1 MADVGHFLTQ
11 SFSHNTVLGEAALEL
26 GLSKFPVGRGW
37 TAQPLTRKGTTA
49 EHMLPVFRLPEVSKF
64 PAGGFL
70 RRLPR
75 EETRRERDCR
85 LREAEELEKMKTA
98 LGLTDRELKNLEQEL
113 LPNKQ
118 HGGGLSATKSS
129 RPLQN
134 SGNDILD
141 LEKGTHELLYGLG
154 DLGKQKNANSSTS
167 GKRRRRL
174 LSGAAGERQC
184 GGQGINNGDFRQSAP
199 RVEASLRDKN
209 GQTAIQDTSSGC
221 LDRPTPRILRRT
233 AHSTLGAE
241 LAASTAF
248 APRWAG
254 AGARISGS
262 WNSTSDVGLGFT
274 AGSVLGTTTTTE
286 QLVAAAADV
295 GMVNLMELRRELG
308 RSVGQVN
315 QQCHTTTV
323 RG

>member
-1 MADVGHFLTQ
+1 
-11 SFSHNTVLGEAALEL
+11 
-26 GLSKFPVGRGW
+26 
-37 TAQPLTRKGTTA
+37 
-49 EHMLPVFRLPEVSKF
+49 MLPVFRLPAVSKY

-75 EETRRERDCR
+75 EETRRERERR

-98 LGLTDRELKNLEQEL
+98 LGLTDRELEALEQEL
-113 LPNKQ
+113 LPGTQ

-134 SGNDILD
+134 SGSDILD
-141 LEKGTHELLYGLG
+141 LEKGTHEFLYGLG
-154 DLGKQKNANSSTS
+154 DLGKHKNANSSAS

-174 LSGAAGERQC
+174 LPGTACERQC
-184 GGQGINNGDFRQSAP
+184 GGQDRNSRDIRRRDR
-199 RVEASLRDKN
+199 RVEASLSRNN
-209 GQTAIQDTSSGC
+209 GQPAIHDISNGC

-241 LAASTAF
+241 LAASTTF
-248 APRWAG
+248 AARYTC
-254 AGARISGS
+254 AGARISGG
-262 WNSTSDVGLGFT
+262 WNSASDVRQGFT
-274 AGSVLGTTTTTE
+274 AGSVLGTTSTTE

-315 QQCHTTTV
+315 QQCQA
-323 RG
+323 RGSRRHNGDMDVIICTDGDAFVDVK